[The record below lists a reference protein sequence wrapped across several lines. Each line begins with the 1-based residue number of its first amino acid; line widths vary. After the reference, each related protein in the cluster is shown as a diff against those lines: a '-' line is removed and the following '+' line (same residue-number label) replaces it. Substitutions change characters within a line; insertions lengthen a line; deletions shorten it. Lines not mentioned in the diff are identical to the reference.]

1 MDRATAET
9 QSEKTENPE
18 ATRVVKLTVNGV
30 PHSVETTTRT
40 TLAIFL
46 REDLRLTGTHI
57 GCAHGVCGAC
67 TVMMDGE
74 SVRSCLMFAVQA
86 HGHDILTVEGLSK
99 EGELA
104 PLQVCFRAHHAL
116 QCGYCTPGFL
126 MTLTDFLRHNPNP
139 TEEEVRQALT
149 GNLCRCTGYKNIV
162 DAALDAAKQ
171 MRANAAAA

>member
-1 MDRATAET
+1 MTTSEIPLKIENRET
-9 QSEKTENPE
+9 
-18 ATRVVKLTVNGV
+18 TRVVTLSVNGV
-30 PHSVETTTRT
+30 QHSVKTTTRT
-40 TLAIFL
+40 TLAEFL
-46 REDLRLTGTHI
+46 REDLRLTGTHV

-67 TVMMDGE
+67 TVMMDGQ

-126 MTLTDFLRHNPNP
+126 MTLTDFLSHNPDP

-149 GNLCRCTGYKNIV
+149 GNLCRCTGYTTIV
-162 DAALDAAKQ
+162 EVAMDAATR
-171 MRANAAAA
+171 MRATAEVVA

>member
-1 MDRATAET
+1 
-9 QSEKTENPE
+9 
-18 ATRVVKLTVNGV
+18 
-30 PHSVETTTRT
+30 
-40 TLAIFL
+40 
-46 REDLRLTGTHI
+46 
-57 GCAHGVCGAC
+57 
-67 TVMMDGE
+67 
-74 SVRSCLMFAVQA
+74 MFAVQA

-126 MTLTDFLRHNPNP
+126 ITLTDFLSHNPDP
-139 TEEEVRQALT
+139 TEQQVRQALT

-162 DAALDAAKQ
+162 EAALDAAKQ

>member
-1 MDRATAET
+1 MATTEIAL
-9 QSEKTENPE
+9 SKIENPE
-18 ATRVVKLTVNGV
+18 ATRVVTLTVNGV
-30 PHSVETTTRT
+30 QHSVETTTRT
-40 TLAIFL
+40 TLAEFL
-46 REDLRLTGTHI
+46 REDLRLTGTHV

-67 TVMMDGE
+67 TVMMDGQ

-126 MTLTDFLRHNPNP
+126 MTLTDFLSHNPNP

-149 GNLCRCTGYKNIV
+149 GNLCRCTGYTTIV
-162 DAALDAAKQ
+162 EAAMDAATRIRTRAEVAA
-171 MRANAAAA
+171 

>member
-1 MDRATAET
+1 MATTEIAL
-9 QSEKTENPE
+9 SKIENPE
-18 ATRVVKLTVNGV
+18 ATRVVTLTVNGV
-30 PHSVETTTRT
+30 QHSVETTTRT
-40 TLAIFL
+40 TLAEFL
-46 REDLRLTGTHI
+46 REDLRLTGTHV

-67 TVMMDGE
+67 TVMMDGQ

-126 MTLTDFLRHNPNP
+126 MTLTDFLSHNPDP

-149 GNLCRCTGYKNIV
+149 GNLCRCTGYTTIV
-162 DAALDAAKQ
+162 EAAMDAATRIRTRAEVAA
-171 MRANAAAA
+171 

>member
-1 MDRATAET
+1 MATAQT
-9 QSEKTENPE
+9 QLAKTENPE
-18 ATRVVKLTVNGV
+18 TARVVTLTVNGV

-40 TLAIFL
+40 TLATFL

-67 TVMMDGE
+67 TVMMDGQ

-86 HGHDILTVEGLSK
+86 HGHDVLTVEGLSK

-126 MTLTDFLRHNPNP
+126 MTLTDFLSHNPDP
-139 TEEEVRQALT
+139 TENEVRQALT

-162 DAALDAAKQ
+162 EAALDAARQ
-171 MRANAAAA
+171 MRANAEVAA

>member
-1 MDRATAET
+1 MTTSEIPLSKIENRET
-9 QSEKTENPE
+9 
-18 ATRVVKLTVNGV
+18 TRVVTLSVNGV
-30 PHSVETTTRT
+30 QHSVKTTTRT
-40 TLAIFL
+40 TLAEFL
-46 REDLRLTGTHI
+46 REDLRLTGTHV

-67 TVMMDGE
+67 TVMMDGQ

-126 MTLTDFLRHNPNP
+126 MTLTDFLSHNPDP

-149 GNLCRCTGYKNIV
+149 GNLCRCTGYTTIV
-162 DAALDAAKQ
+162 EAAMDAAMR
-171 MRANAAAA
+171 MRAKAEVAA